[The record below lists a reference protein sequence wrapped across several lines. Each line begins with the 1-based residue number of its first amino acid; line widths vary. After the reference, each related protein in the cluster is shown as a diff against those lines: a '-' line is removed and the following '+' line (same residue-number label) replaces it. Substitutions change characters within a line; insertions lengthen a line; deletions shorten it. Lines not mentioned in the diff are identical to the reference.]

1 MAMCFILAVLV
12 CISQELKLCL
22 HEEVQKHFDPYKLLL
37 FPYSPMEEKYIPCH
51 NIKYLLGIVGISV
64 EVLYDLVDYM
74 TTHGAFPCLL
84 FVSNP
89 KYQYIYMLV
98 LT

>member
-1 MAMCFILAVLV
+1 M
-12 CISQELKLCL
+12 
-22 HEEVQKHFDPYKLLL
+22 
-37 FPYSPMEEKYIPCH
+37 FPYSPMEEKHITWH
-51 NIKYLLGIVGISV
+51 NIKYLLGIVEISV
-64 EVLYDLVDYM
+64 EVKYNLVDYM
-74 TTHGAFPCLL
+74 TTHGAFPFLL